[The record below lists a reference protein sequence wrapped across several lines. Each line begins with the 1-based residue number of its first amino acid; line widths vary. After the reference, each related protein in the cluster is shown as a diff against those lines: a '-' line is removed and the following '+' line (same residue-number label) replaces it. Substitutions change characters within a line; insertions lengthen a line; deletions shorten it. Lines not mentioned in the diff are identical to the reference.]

1 MAPLKT
7 RIEARP
13 SDEVRSTPFLT
24 VTAMGG
30 VGFEDRVALPATV
43 VPAAVVAVAPD
54 V

>member
-24 VTAMGG
+24 VTALG
-30 VGFEDRVALPATV
+30 VVVLEDRVALTATV
-43 VPAAVVAVAPD
+43 VPAAVVAVALD
-54 V
+54 A